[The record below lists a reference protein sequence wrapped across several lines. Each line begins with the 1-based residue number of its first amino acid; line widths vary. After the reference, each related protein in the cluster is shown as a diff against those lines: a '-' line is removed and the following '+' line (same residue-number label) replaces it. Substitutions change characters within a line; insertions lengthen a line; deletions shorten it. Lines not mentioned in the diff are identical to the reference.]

1 MLITP
6 DPKPLP
12 EMDCPEPEAGAKTML
27 AQRVTLLLDRLGRLT
42 RELQFAD
49 GLNPAQ
55 WEVLRFLAQ
64 ANRYSRTPSALADYL
79 GSTKGTVSQ
88 TLIALENKGLIDR
101 VKKTCDRRGVEL
113 RLTCDGK
120 AMLAKDPMRTLERAI
135 DDMASECGGMLVR
148 GLSKLLYELQNRH
161 AVMQF
166 GVCQDCSLFCVK
178 GADVIG
184 KPEPRHQ
191 CGMTGEA
198 LSESE
203 RGQLCVKYQG
213 VAADGTTPALA
224 ETTPTGG
231 NAD

>member
-12 EMDCPEPEAGAKTML
+12 DTDCPEPETGAKTML

-113 RLTCDGK
+113 HLTCDGK

-135 DDMASECGGMLVR
+135 DDMASDCGGMLVR

-178 GADVIG
+178 GAEIAAA
-184 KPEPRHQ
+184 KHQ
-191 CGMTGEA
+191 CGKTGEA
-198 LSESE
+198 LSDMES
-203 RGQLCVKYQG
+203 GQLCVKYQG
-213 VAADGTTPALA
+213 VAADGAAPALT
-224 ETTPTGG
+224 ETAPVAGSS
-231 NAD
+231 D